1 MSAPQRTAADVLRQ
15 AMPPARRIW
24 PALASGFASEASAVA
39 LLAVSAWLIV
49 RASEQPPVLYLTAAV
64 VGVRFFAIS
73 RAVFRYLERLTGHDA
88 ALRRLAVARSSLVR
102 RLVPLAIL
110 FVFAAGCS
118 SSRPY
123 DHKVVKPLPSTVI
136 GTVPKAQTVTVPA
149 KYKNGDPVAGKHVFL
164 TAGCTGCH
172 TLKDAGS
179 TGTVGP
185 NLDQAKPALSLAV
198 ERVTHGAG
206 AMPNF
211 SGQLS
216 TKQIADVTAYVVK
229 ASGGNPNG

>member
-1 MSAPQRTAADVLRQ
+1 MRRALPTLALLVVAGFLLAGCDTSKPGEKTAA
-15 AMPPARRIW
+15 
-24 PALASGFASEASAVA
+24 
-39 LLAVSAWLIV
+39 
-49 RASEQPPVLYLTAAV
+49 PVPV
-64 VGVRFFAIS
+64 
-73 RAVFRYLERLTGHDA
+73 
-88 ALRRLAVARSSLVR
+88 
-102 RLVPLAIL
+102 
-110 FVFAAGCS
+110 
-118 SSRPY
+118 
-123 DHKVVKPLPSTVI
+123 TVI
-136 GTVPKAQTVTVPA
+136 GTLPKVKKTNVPA
-149 KYKNGDPVAGKHVFL
+149 AYKHGDPVAGKKVFL
-164 TAGCTGCH
+164 SAGCTGCH

-229 ASGGNPNG
+229 ASGGDLNG

>member
-1 MSAPQRTAADVLRQ
+1 M
-15 AMPPARRIW
+15 
-24 PALASGFASEASAVA
+24 
-39 LLAVSAWLIV
+39 
-49 RASEQPPVLYLTAAV
+49 
-64 VGVRFFAIS
+64 
-73 RAVFRYLERLTGHDA
+73 
-88 ALRRLAVARSSLVR
+88 RRLAPLLILVA
-102 RLVPLAIL
+102 
-110 FVFAAGCS
+110 FAAGCS
-118 SSRPY
+118 SSKPGE
-123 DHKVVKPLPSTVI
+123 KVVLPLPSTVV
-136 GTVPKAQTVTVPA
+136 GTVPKEQTVTVPA

-164 TAGCTGCH
+164 TAGCSGCH

-185 NLDQAKPALSLAV
+185 NLDDAKPPLSLAV